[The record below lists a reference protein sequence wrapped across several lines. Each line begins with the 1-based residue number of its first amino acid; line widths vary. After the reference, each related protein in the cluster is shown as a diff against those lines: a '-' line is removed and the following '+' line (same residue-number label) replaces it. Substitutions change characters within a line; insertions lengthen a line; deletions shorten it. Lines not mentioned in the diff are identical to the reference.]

1 MKLIKQTTLF
11 FQEGNSDKVYE
22 VDLCEMGV
30 NQYVVNFRYGKRGA
44 TLNEGSKTAQPV
56 SLAEAEKIFDKLANE
71 KIKKG
76 YQTELPQP
84 VVADIPKKEAFV
96 QSAEARNLAI
106 IKRLQAMI
114 ADPTL
119 KMQTGKNAWKASRVM
134 WRAGELQ
141 LKAAIP
147 FILAL
152 VDEKDDLELYCAV
165 WALAKMQD
173 EAAKETLLKYFNGE
187 NTSDKVKRIAGEGLF
202 ALLQGEERQKHLNYY
217 VSRLPE
223 AIKNAVLTNNNE
235 SLENLLRERVLNQ
248 KQKDYQYLDYLY
260 QISADFPKIRHVL
273 LTILRE
279 IPLKISYFRH
289 VRHIF
294 KIAEFRKDA
303 EFIGIFA
310 YRFERESANVYYYRE
325 ESAYLQPTRDYL
337 NRRNIRTLTNAGEQ
351 GDLYF
356 VKLATAILLSYNKNY
371 DYRSEGKR
379 TEWPRWN
386 GWNRVQIHYP
396 SYYHKYFLNYILYGN
411 DPDLVWENG
420 QWYVQTEAIKRKK
433 KEYKL
438 RQKNRNTKVS
448 SHLTENTVGTSP
460 FVNWLNKLT
469 NMVKGVVSKSVQT
482 ETLEDGVTPA
492 PEENKRREL
501 HPDLWD
507 KLPTAYIQLLAKA
520 KVDEVHAFALNNLRQ
535 HPDYQ
540 TLEAKIDLKLLK
552 MFLSSAF
559 NIPVFYGLEL
569 AKKKLAN
576 EVHNPELCKILIN
589 SHLEEAR
596 RAGLEEMEKH
606 LVIYFKDTEMIQ
618 QLLFSQYEEV
628 ARWTVTHLRYQKLE
642 NAKRELLVGRLLMA
656 LMSANFAKNKE
667 KFTFIVKTLED
678 LFAEEL
684 KKISRN
690 IIYDLLNNVNVDLQS
705 LGAKLL
711 FAQKYSL
718 KPAEISEDLYLSLF
732 TSSSPV
738 AREVGMKLFA
748 EIADNELVL
757 RDNMILSLCLSL
769 HADLREQ
776 IRPIMT
782 RLAAKYS
789 DFGVRMAD
797 YLVPFLMRK
806 ESYEGVH
813 ADVAKILTES
823 LGSHLGNVNKETTLR
838 LLYSNY
844 ADAQNFAVTLLQNY
858 INPNDLTLKQVI
870 AIANHE
876 ILAAREWVW
885 NFYENNLARIR
896 YEREDA
902 TRLLDAKW
910 DDSRAFAV
918 QFFKEKFTENDWTPE
933 LLISIADSVRADIQA
948 LGRELITK
956 YFEEKNGEEY
966 LLKLSQHPAASMQT
980 FATNYLARFA
990 AGDLPKLQALEH
1002 YFRVVLMRVNKARLA
1017 KERVL
1022 DLLESEA
1029 LGSEATAHYV
1039 ASILTDISNTASIGD
1054 KARCIDILRKIGK
1067 IYPTVQMPVKFL
1079 EVELRG

>member
-1 MKLIKQTTLF
+1 
-11 FQEGNSDKVYE
+11 
-22 VDLCEMGV
+22 
-30 NQYVVNFRYGKRGA
+30 
-44 TLNEGSKTAQPV
+44 
-56 SLAEAEKIFDKLANE
+56 
-71 KIKKG
+71 
-76 YQTELPQP
+76 
-84 VVADIPKKEAFV
+84 
-96 QSAEARNLAI
+96 
-106 IKRLQAMI
+106 
-114 ADPTL
+114 
-119 KMQTGKNAWKASRVM
+119 
-134 WRAGELQ
+134 
-141 LKAAIP
+141 
-147 FILAL
+147 
-152 VDEKDDLELYCAV
+152 
-165 WALAKMQD
+165 MQD
-173 EAAKETLLKYFNGE
+173 ESVKETLLKYFNGE
-187 NTSDKVKRIAGEGLF
+187 NTSDKVRRIAGEGLF

-223 AIKNAVLTNNNE
+223 AIKNAVLTNNTDA
-235 SLENLLRERVLNQ
+235 LENLLRERVLNQ

-260 QISADFPKIRHVL
+260 QISSDFPKIRTVL

-279 IPLKISYFRH
+279 IPLKISYFRN

-303 EFIGIFA
+303 EFVGLFA
-310 YRFERESANVYYYRE
+310 YRFERESANIYYYRE

-356 VKLATAILLSYNKNY
+356 VKLATAILLSYNKDY

-396 SYYHKYFLNYILYGN
+396 AYWHKYLLNYILYGN
-411 DPDLVWENG
+411 DQDLVWENG

-433 KEYKL
+433 AEYKDA
-438 RQKNRNTKVS
+438 QNNRNNRNRTTS
-448 SHLTENTVGTSP
+448 ATLTDKNVGTSP

-469 NMVKGVVSKSVQT
+469 NMVKGVVSKPVQT
-482 ETLEDGVTPA
+482 ETLEDGITPA
-492 PEENKRREL
+492 PEVEENTRREL
-501 HPDLWD
+501 HPNLWD
-507 KLPTAYIQLLAKA
+507 KLPMAYIQLLAKA
-520 KVDEVHAFALNNLRQ
+520 KVDEVHAFAINNLRQ
-535 HPDYQ
+535 HPDYEA
-540 TLEAKIDLKLLK
+540 LEAKVDLKLLK
-552 MFLSSAF
+552 MFLSSSF

-569 AKKKLAN
+569 AKKKLAS
-576 EVHNPELCKILIN
+576 EAHNPELCKILIN

-596 RAGLEEMEKH
+596 RAGLDEMEKH
-606 LVIYFKDTEMIQ
+606 LAIYFKDTEMIQ

-628 ARWTVTHLRYQKLE
+628 ARWAVTHLRYQKLE
-642 NAKRELLVGRLLMA
+642 NAKRELLVGRLFMA
-656 LMSANFAKNKE
+656 LMSVNFSKNKE
-667 KFTFIVKTLED
+667 KFAFIVKTLED

-690 IIYDLLNNVNVDLQS
+690 IIYDLLNNANVDLQS

-711 FAQKYSL
+711 FAQKDSL

-732 TSSSPV
+732 TSNSAV

-769 HADLREQ
+769 HPDLRIQ

-789 DFGVRMAD
+789 NFGVRMAD

-844 ADAQNFAVTLLQNY
+844 TDAQNFAVTLLQNY
-858 INPNDLTLKQVI
+858 INSNDLTLKQVI

-910 DDSRAFAV
+910 DDSRAFAIK
-918 QFFKEKFTENDWTPE
+918 FFKEKFTENDWTPE
-933 LLISIADSVRADIQA
+933 LLISVADSVRVDIQA

-956 YFEEKNGEEY
+956 NFEEKNGEEY

-1029 LGSEATAHYV
+1029 LSAEATAHYV